1 VRHLAAEEGQPQPIQ
16 RVRPCPK
23 PSHVHEGRPREGLLP
38 SSSFLLRAAFS
49 MISGAHESSL
59 RNFLC
64 YGRDCKYECRS
75 ASKAVGL
82 LVWSITSKD
91 SMKPNSSDDTFGPGN
106 FSSSWRKVPT
116 VMNCVSTLVSGC
128 SKVDPSSSATRNSS
142 SYSALLTGGSSG
154 PIKRRIFAMHHASV
168 SPWTILSFAPK
179 MADEANQCASFLD

>member
-1 VRHLAAEEGQPQPIQ
+1 MIAISIQ
-16 RVRPCPK
+16 LRTTQRKDVVTK
-23 PSHVHEGRPREGLLP
+23 SVAK
-38 SSSFLLRAAFS
+38 LRATFS
-49 MISGAHESSL
+49 MISEGAHGRSL

-64 YGRDCKYECRS
+64 YGRDCKYECCS
-75 ASKAVGL
+75 ASEAVGL

-91 SMKPNSSDDTFGPGN
+91 SMKSNSSDDTFGPGN

-116 VMNCVSTLVSGC
+116 VMNCVSALVSGC

-142 SYSALLTGGSSG
+142 SYSALLTGGPSG